1 MRAFDRR
8 FLRELID
15 ERCCAAGLAAEMG
28 HSEAAFSH
36 LLYGEREFKQDEMLC
51 IAEYLE
57 LSEDGFTRCFFTPK
71 SSEELNFDEVI

>member
-8 FLRELID
+8 FLRELIG
-15 ERCCAAGLAAEMG
+15 ERCCVAELAAEMG
-28 HSEAAFSH
+28 LSEAAFSH

-57 LSEDGFTRCFFTPK
+57 LNEDEFARCFFTQK
-71 SSEELNFDEVI
+71 KFRKTKL